1 MPSLSARIF
10 LSATAL
16 VRAVRFQ
23 RGKQRF
29 ILPLLKRFAWLK
41 PGLQGAT
48 FRCAQ
53 ADVEWSAGSFPDIMT
68 RTMLISGT
76 YQEDVICALSALV
89 KPGDTVID
97 IGAHHGLMS
106 IVASRLAG
114 PSGRVIAFEPN
125 PESLPILERHFALN
139 GATNVTVES
148 VGLMDK
154 ESVELFYANRGT
166 CSWNSTFIRDFA
178 NDMSRD
184 EPIEIKTTTL
194 DRYCEG
200 KKCHPALIKVD
211 TEGSEFLVLN
221 GGRGVLESRRPHLIL
236 EFNPISARS
245 AGVTLQEIA
254 TLLRSRG
261 YELFV
266 MARDSLGHFSFANRR
281 AVNDADL
288 DGGEGLQNVI
298 CVSPQRG
305 S

>member
-1 MPSLSARIF
+1 
-10 LSATAL
+10 
-16 VRAVRFQ
+16 
-23 RGKQRF
+23 
-29 ILPLLKRFAWLK
+29 
-41 PGLQGAT
+41 
-48 FRCAQ
+48 
-53 ADVEWSAGSFPDIMT
+53 MT

-106 IVASRLAG
+106 IVASRLTG

-125 PESLPILERHFALN
+125 PQSLPILEGHFTLN
-139 GATNVTVES
+139 GVKNVTVES
-148 VGLMDK
+148 VGLMDT

-194 DRYCEG
+194 DRYCEE
-200 KKCHPALIKVD
+200 KKCRPSFLKID

-221 GGRGVLESRRPHLIL
+221 GSRDVLKSHRPHLIL

-245 AGVTLQEIA
+245 AGISLQEIA
-254 TLLRSRG
+254 AFLRSLD
-261 YELFV
+261 YELFA
-266 MARDSLGHFSFANRR
+266 MPRDSLGHYSFANRR
-281 AVNDADL
+281 AVSDSDL
-288 DGGEGLQNVI
+288 TGSEGLQNVI
-298 CVSPQRG
+298 CVSKNRG